1 MKADSVQ
8 PHILHVCTREHLRPL
23 RDQVLRIS
31 GFVVDSAADT
41 QEGLSLALARSYD
54 MVLID
59 VESDSQVSTA
69 EKLCGDIKKAQD
81 EVLVAFACNWRVSID
96 SDCPDDIIRT
106 EFNPEAFIAGVRQLM
121 NSN

>member
-1 MKADSVQ
+1 VNSVQ

-31 GFVVDSAADT
+31 GYVVDSAGDT
-41 QEGLSLALARSYD
+41 QEGLSKALARSYD

-59 VESDSQVSTA
+59 VESDQQVSSA
-69 EKLCGDIKKAQD
+69 EKLCGDIKKVQE
-81 EVLVAFACNWRVSID
+81 EVLIAFACNWRVSID

>member
-1 MKADSVQ
+1 MNETAIQ
-8 PHILHVCTREHLRPL
+8 PHILHVCNREHLRPL

-31 GFVVDSAADT
+31 GYAVDSASDS
-41 QEGLSLALARSYD
+41 QEGLSLALAKRYD

-59 VESDSQVSTA
+59 VESDQQVHSA
-69 EKLCGDIKKAQD
+69 EKLCGDIKKTQD
-81 EVLVAFACNWRVSID
+81 DVLVAFACNWRVSID

-121 NSN
+121 NPN